1 MTTSLNDLKPQV
13 SMNSNTPSQNII
25 YDPNMKE
32 VNKVVANN
40 LKQDD
45 MTELINNIQEN
56 NQYVNLPSVDI
67 PRTSDHISVDGSCK
81 PNYVPESTN
90 NSTEIDDDF
99 DYTQENVNV
108 TVDNEKESTDKFI
121 LPIIVLLTT
130 ISLNTPITLKFL
142 FKIFPKLFRKDG
154 HPFWYYSALKGFILA
169 FIVYYFINH

>member
-13 SMNSNTPSQNII
+13 SINSNTPSQNII
-25 YDPNMKE
+25 YDPNLKE
-32 VNKVVANN
+32 NNKVIDNN
-40 LKQDD
+40 PKQDD

-67 PRTSDHISVDGSCK
+67 PRTSDHISADGSCK
-81 PNYVPESTN
+81 PNYIPESTN
-90 NSTEIDDDF
+90 TSTEIDDDF

-108 TVDNEKESTDKFI
+108 RVGNNENTDKFI
-121 LPIIVLLTT
+121 LPIIVFLTT
-130 ISLNTPITLKFL
+130 VSLNTPITLKFL

-154 HPFWYYSALKGFILA
+154 HPFWYYSALKGLLLA